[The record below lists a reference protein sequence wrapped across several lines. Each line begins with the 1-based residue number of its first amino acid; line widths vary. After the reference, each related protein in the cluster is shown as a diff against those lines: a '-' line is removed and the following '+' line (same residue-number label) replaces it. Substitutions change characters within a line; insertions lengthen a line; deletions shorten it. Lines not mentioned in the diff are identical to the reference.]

1 MFYLGSLNPF
11 GFRFLK
17 KLLVFSRAPPEVSIL
32 IEHEVSCNAVF
43 ISLGANLGPAREN
56 IARAIRSIKK
66 NCRVLAV
73 SSLYESDPVG
83 PQDQPKFTNA
93 VVKVET
99 DLSPFDL
106 LDHPMAVEREIGR
119 KKTRRWGPRVIDI
132 DIIFY
137 GDLVISTDSL
147 VIPHPRAH
155 ERRFV
160 LEPLLEIDPAAWHP
174 AKNMAVRDIC
184 SGLGDSQ
191 AVSKTDGPEVLL

>member
-1 MFYLGSLNPF
+1 MNDSEASPS
-11 GFRFLK
+11 
-17 KLLVFSRAPPEVSIL
+17 V
-32 IEHEVSCNAVF
+32 VF
-43 ISLGANLGPAREN
+43 IGIGANIGPVREN
-56 IARAIRSIKK
+56 FARALRSIEK
-66 NCRVLAV
+66 CAHVVAV

-93 VVKVET
+93 VVKAGTE
-99 DLSPFDL
+99 LSPFEL
-106 LDHPMAVEREIGR
+106 LDHLKAIEREIGR
-119 KKTRRWGPRVIDI
+119 KKTRRWGPRVIDL

-160 LEPLLEIDPAAWHP
+160 LEPLLEIEPAAWHP

-184 SGLGDSQ
+184 SGLGDSE
-191 AVSKTDGPEVLL
+191 AISKTAGPETIC

>member
-1 MFYLGSLNPF
+1 MNGSEALPN
-11 GFRFLK
+11 
-17 KLLVFSRAPPEVSIL
+17 V
-32 IEHEVSCNAVF
+32 VF
-43 ISLGANLGPAREN
+43 IGIGANIGPVHKN
-56 IARAIRSIKK
+56 FARALRSIEKRA
-66 NCRVLAV
+66 RVVAV

-93 VVKVET
+93 VVKAET
-99 DLSPFDL
+99 ELSPFEL
-106 LDHPMAVEREIGR
+106 LDYLKTIEREIGR
-119 KKTRRWGPRVIDI
+119 KKTKRWGPRVIDL

-174 AKNMAVRDIC
+174 VKKMAVRDIC

-191 AVSKTDGPEVLL
+191 AISKTGGPEVLL

>member
-1 MFYLGSLNPF
+1 M
-11 GFRFLK
+11 
-17 KLLVFSRAPPEVSIL
+17 
-32 IEHEVSCNAVF
+32 IEHEVSRNAVF

-56 IARAIRSIKK
+56 LARAIRSIKK
-66 NCRVLAV
+66 RCRVLAV

-93 VVKVET
+93 VIKAET
-99 DLSPFDL
+99 DLSPFEL
-106 LDHPMAVEREIGR
+106 LDCLKTIEKEIGR
-119 KKTRRWGPRVIDI
+119 KKTKRWGPRVIDL

-174 AKNMAVRDIC
+174 AKKMAVKDIC

-191 AVSKTDGPEVLL
+191 AISKTDGPEVLI